1 MKALIIILAIILFF
15 VLLLSIRFRIE
26 AEYFDEFC
34 LKIKWLFFQ
43 ISIYPLDEKI
53 DKLIN
58 KMTKDKKPKEAPA
71 EPEESKQEEEAITK
85 KENPF
90 KKFYENQGFDGVMEL
105 VNNGADALGTMM
117 KGMKKHFIIDDMYLW
132 VTVSKNHDAA
142 GTALE
147 YGNICQKVFPA
158 MGYICSNF
166 KVKRYDIEINPDF
179 IGTLSSARFVF
190 NCSFRPLFLI
200 NSAIAFVFRLLFNVV
215 FKFLFSKPKKDTI
228 NNELQNTEGGAIQ

>member
-71 EPEESKQEEEAITK
+71 DPEESKQEEEAITK

-117 KGMKKHFIIDDMYLW
+117 KGMKKHFII
-132 VTVSKNHDAA
+132 
-142 GTALE
+142 
-147 YGNICQKVFPA
+147 
-158 MGYICSNF
+158 
-166 KVKRYDIEINPDF
+166 
-179 IGTLSSARFVF
+179 
-190 NCSFRPLFLI
+190 
-200 NSAIAFVFRLLFNVV
+200 
-215 FKFLFSKPKKDTI
+215 FLFWKFQCDTI
-228 NNELQNTEGGAIQ
+228 LPRK